1 MPGGRSLQRED
12 KGSKLTASS
21 QHVMVRSP
29 PLGQAQVQVQAQAPP
44 EGPWRPCNPSPLVVV
59 MVMATAV
66 VVLAVFVVVVAA
78 ASAAAAKV
86 VEEEVVGLD
95 EVSVGKKESGSGNDV
110 AETSPLC
117 CQSLQ
122 KLTVAALH
130 SRRIRPA
137 GACGTGIR
145 SRLRLRLRSRRRLML
160 LLLWL
165 LLGGVGG
172 HLHRPRRRGGWV
184 ENWERRR
191 RGRRTATSTLH
202 DFGI

>member
-12 KGSKLTASS
+12 KGSRLTASS

-59 MVMATAV
+59 MVMVMATAL
-66 VVLAVFVVVVAA
+66 VVLAVFVVVAA
-78 ASAAAAKV
+78 AAAAAKV

-95 EVSVGKKESGSGNDV
+95 EVSVGKKESGSGNAV

-117 CQSLQ
+117 RQSLQ

-145 SRLRLRLRSRRRLML
+145 SRLRLQLRSRLRLML

-165 LLGGVGG
+165 LPGGVGG
-172 HLHRPRRRGGWV
+172 HLHRPRG
-184 ENWERRR
+184 
-191 RGRRTATSTLH
+191 
-202 DFGI
+202 

>member
-1 MPGGRSLQRED
+1 MPGGGSLQRED
-12 KGSKLTASS
+12 KGGKLTASS
-21 QHVMVRSP
+21 QHTMVRSP

-59 MVMATAV
+59 MVMVMATAV
-66 VVLAVFVVVVAA
+66 VVLAVFVVVAA

-95 EVSVGKKESGSGNDV
+95 EVSVGKKEGGSGNDV

-117 CQSLQ
+117 RQSLQ

-145 SRLRLRLRSRRRLML
+145 SRLRLRLRSRLRLML

-172 HLHRPRRRGGWV
+172 HLHRPRG
-184 ENWERRR
+184 
-191 RGRRTATSTLH
+191 
-202 DFGI
+202 